1 MEDIYLKNDKILLII
16 IVIVIICIIAVIGLI
31 LSINKKDTTTII
43 EEDEIANLQEGGAEY
58 TTDELKTFEIKI
70 NNLDNN
76 VKNKIKDYNKFIL
89 AMKEYI
95 YKNGLVQA
103 DTAEYIGIKEE
114 ESKIIIRFKLNNAN
128 GTILSAT
135 IDLRDNSYKFSD
147 NY

>member
-16 IVIVIICIIAVIGLI
+16 IVIVVICIVAVIGLI

-43 EEDEIANLQEGGAEY
+43 EEDEIENLQEGGAEY
-58 TTDELKTFEIKI
+58 TTDELKTLEIKI
-70 NNLDNN
+70 NNLDTNT
-76 VKNKIKDYNKFIL
+76 KNKIKDYNKFIL

-103 DTAEYIGIKEE
+103 NTAEYIGIKEE
-114 ESKIIIRFKLNNAN
+114 ENKITMRFKLNDSNE
-128 GTILSAT
+128 TILSAT